1 MEDERSIADPFRR
14 LDAQYFPDN
23 QLGDE
28 TLYPPSPA
36 MTVSWAQQTN
46 TVFFKSQHN
55 HMYWEW
61 ISTKHHKF
69 IVSLCNKIAP
79 SNIIELVY
87 QQVVFPTQATQI
99 EDEMPPAIS
108 PTKPKAAQQ
117 IKDSHMAQP
126 ILGFMLGPFP
136 RLMMVWWEILRQ
148 GPYPLHRH
156 YIPQISTKGKL
167 NPWMY

>member
-1 MEDERSIADPFRR
+1 
-14 LDAQYFPDN
+14 
-23 QLGDE
+23 
-28 TLYPPSPA
+28 
-36 MTVSWAQQTN
+36 
-46 TVFFKSQHN
+46 
-55 HMYWEW
+55 MYWEW

-136 RLMMVWWEILRQ
+136 RLLMVWWEILRQ
-148 GPYPLHRH
+148 GPYPLHGH